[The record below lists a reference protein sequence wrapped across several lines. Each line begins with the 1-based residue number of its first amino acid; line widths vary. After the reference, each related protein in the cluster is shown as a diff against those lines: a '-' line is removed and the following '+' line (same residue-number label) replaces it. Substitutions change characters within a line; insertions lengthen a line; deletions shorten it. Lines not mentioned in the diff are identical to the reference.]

1 MSDAHVRSAACDLA
15 LDSNCVPPAFTSSH
29 VVSAAH
35 LRSLWPSGA
44 ELSYCTLWLHV
55 LCFKHTRL
63 DVAVGATVSNSPV
76 PHTACALQ
84 LVEPVPVFHEPLAH
98 GEHVVVPAVAAK

>member
-1 MSDAHVRSAACDLA
+1 MRSAACDLA

-29 VVSAAH
+29 VVSVAQT
-35 LRSLWPSGA
+35 RSDVDVGA
-44 ELSYCTLWLHV
+44 VCSYCVLAQV
-55 LCFKHTRL
+55 LCFKHARL